1 MCYYRF
7 GSFRDFPKLTGNSQI
22 RRAQG
27 REKRPVFQNMKC
39 SHCGAEFEGNFCTAC
54 GAKAEPC
61 PQPSPEIP
69 TDRPRSQ
76 KPKKPIYKKW
86 WFYVIVAVVVIA
98 IAGRISGGSK
108 SEKIDWDDMVLGAQL
123 PQPPAKKGQIH
134 TNTADE
140 LWVDIEKISDK
151 QYADYVQACQTVG
164 FTVDAESNSSSF
176 SAYNAEGYKLE
187 LSYYGNREG
196 LSIRLEKPMEM
207 GPITWPDSEAGRQ
220 LPAPKSL
227 TGKFSFEYDD
237 NFFVYIGGTS
247 RDDYNAYVSACRDKG
262 FTVDYNKGDNY
273 YRANNDAGW
282 QVSIDYEGNQI
293 MSIRIDAPD
302 TSSGST
308 TSEPSPDSSTSSAT
322 AQNDGKLVNG
332 MRKDFKEAM
341 DSYEA
346 FMNEYVAFMKKYN
359 ANPNDPTL
367 MADYARYMS
376 KYADACEKFNKWES
390 ADMNDAE
397 TAYYI
402 DVQAR
407 VSKKLLE
414 AAG

>member
-1 MCYYRF
+1 
-7 GSFRDFPKLTGNSQI
+7 
-22 RRAQG
+22 
-27 REKRPVFQNMKC
+27 MKC

-220 LPAPKSL
+220 LPAPKS
-227 TGKFSFEYDD
+227 
-237 NFFVYIGGTS
+237 
-247 RDDYNAYVSACRDKG
+247 
-262 FTVDYNKGDNY
+262 
-273 YRANNDAGW
+273 
-282 QVSIDYEGNQI
+282 
-293 MSIRIDAPD
+293 
-302 TSSGST
+302 
-308 TSEPSPDSSTSSAT
+308 
-322 AQNDGKLVNG
+322 
-332 MRKDFKEAM
+332 
-341 DSYEA
+341 
-346 FMNEYVAFMKKYN
+346 
-359 ANPNDPTL
+359 
-367 MADYARYMS
+367 
-376 KYADACEKFNKWES
+376 
-390 ADMNDAE
+390 
-397 TAYYI
+397 
-402 DVQAR
+402 
-407 VSKKLLE
+407 
-414 AAG
+414 

>member
-1 MCYYRF
+1 M
-7 GSFRDFPKLTGNSQI
+7 L
-22 RRAQG
+22 A
-27 REKRPVFQNMKC
+27 
-39 SHCGAEFEGNFCTAC
+39 A
-54 GAKAEPC
+54 
-61 PQPSPEIP
+61 
-69 TDRPRSQ
+69 
-76 KPKKPIYKKW
+76 
-86 WFYVIVAVVVIA
+86 VIVIA
-98 IAGRISGGSK
+98 LAGRISGGGK
-108 SEKIDWDDMVLGAQL
+108 SEKVDWNDMVLGAQL

-176 SAYNAEGYKLE
+176 SAYNAEGYKLK
-187 LSYYGNREG
+187 LSYYGNGEE
-196 LSIRLEKPMEM
+196 LSIQLEKPMEM

-282 QVSIDYEGNQI
+282 HVSIDYEGNQI

-302 TSSGST
+302 TSAG
-308 TSEPSPDSSTSSAT
+308 SAT
-322 AQNDGKLVNG
+322 SGTQQNDAELVNG
-332 MRKDFKEAM
+332 MRKEFKEAM

-346 FMNEYVAFMKKYN
+346 VMDEYVAFMKKYN
-359 ANPNDPTL
+359 ANPNDPAL
-367 MADYARYMS
+367 LADYAKYMS
-376 KYADACEKFNKWES
+376 KYADACDKFDKWES

>member
-1 MCYYRF
+1 
-7 GSFRDFPKLTGNSQI
+7 
-22 RRAQG
+22 
-27 REKRPVFQNMKC
+27 MKC

-151 QYADYVQACQTVG
+151 QYADYVQACQTAG

-176 SAYNAEGYKLE
+176 GAYNAEGYKLE

-247 RDDYNAYVSACRDKG
+247 TTGGTASIVGTIFGAIILVVIRQGLNLSLSALDNSLNATFITYAVTGVIVVAAVLLD
-262 FTVDYNKGDNY
+262 
-273 YRANNDAGW
+273 
-282 QVSIDYEGNQI
+282 I
-293 MSIRIDAPD
+293 
-302 TSSGST
+302 
-308 TSEPSPDSSTSSAT
+308 
-322 AQNDGKLVNG
+322 
-332 MRKDFKEAM
+332 FK
-341 DSYEA
+341 
-346 FMNEYVAFMKKYN
+346 KK
-359 ANPNDPTL
+359 A
-367 MADYARYMS
+367 A
-376 KYADACEKFNKWES
+376 
-390 ADMNDAE
+390 
-397 TAYYI
+397 
-402 DVQAR
+402 AR
-407 VSKKLLE
+407 VKKETRVQKATKQMKEQIERLKEEKDVALTQKDKAKASE
-414 AAG
+414 IDNEIAALKANFATELPKLREEDARDLVQERKHREEQKNDLRAQKIAEKEERKKAKAGK

>member
-1 MCYYRF
+1 MQRLADAVKGLQRRF
-7 GSFRDFPKLTGNSQI
+7 AFPALN
-22 RRAQG
+22 
-27 REKRPVFQNMKC
+27 
-39 SHCGAEFEGNFCTAC
+39 
-54 GAKAEPC
+54 
-61 PQPSPEIP
+61 
-69 TDRPRSQ
+69 
-76 KPKKPIYKKW
+76 
-86 WFYVIVAVVVIA
+86 
-98 IAGRISGGSK
+98 
-108 SEKIDWDDMVLGAQL
+108 GAQMRPADPGETAHDLLRQPALL

-176 SAYNAEGYKLE
+176 GA
-187 LSYYGNREG
+187 
-196 LSIRLEKPMEM
+196 
-207 GPITWPDSEAGRQ
+207 
-220 LPAPKSL
+220 
-227 TGKFSFEYDD
+227 
-237 NFFVYIGGTS
+237 
-247 RDDYNAYVSACRDKG
+247 YNAYVSACRDKG

-282 QVSIDYEGNQI
+282 QVSIDYVGNQI

-376 KYADACEKFNKWES
+376 KYADACEKFNQWES

-414 AAG
+414 VAG

>member
-1 MCYYRF
+1 
-7 GSFRDFPKLTGNSQI
+7 
-22 RRAQG
+22 
-27 REKRPVFQNMKC
+27 MKC

-54 GAKAEPC
+54 GAKAEPR

-69 TDRPRSQ
+69 ADRPRSQ

-176 SAYNAEGYKLE
+176 GAYNAEGYKLE

-262 FTVDYNKGDNY
+262 FTVDYHKGDNY

-302 TSSGST
+302 SSSGST
-308 TSEPSPDSSTSSAT
+308 TSETPPDSSTSSAT

-376 KYADACEKFNKWES
+376 KYADACEKFNQWES

-414 AAG
+414 VAG

>member
-1 MCYYRF
+1 
-7 GSFRDFPKLTGNSQI
+7 
-22 RRAQG
+22 
-27 REKRPVFQNMKC
+27 MKC

-164 FTVDAESNSSSF
+164 FTGDAESNSSSF

-262 FTVDYNKGDNY
+262 FTVGYNKGDNY

-302 TSSGST
+302 TSAGST

>member
-1 MCYYRF
+1 
-7 GSFRDFPKLTGNSQI
+7 
-22 RRAQG
+22 
-27 REKRPVFQNMKC
+27 MKC

-54 GAKAEPC
+54 GAKAEPR

-69 TDRPRSQ
+69 ADRPRSQ

-86 WFYVIVAVVVIA
+86 WFYVIAAVVVIA
-98 IAGRISGGSK
+98 LTGKISGGSK
-108 SEKIDWDDMVLGAQL
+108 SEKIDWDDMALGAQL

-176 SAYNAEGYKLE
+176 SAYNA
-187 LSYYGNREG
+187 
-196 LSIRLEKPMEM
+196 
-207 GPITWPDSEAGRQ
+207 
-220 LPAPKSL
+220 
-227 TGKFSFEYDD
+227 
-237 NFFVYIGGTS
+237 
-247 RDDYNAYVSACRDKG
+247 YVSACRDKG

-282 QVSIDYEGNQI
+282 QVSTDYVGNQI

-308 TSEPSPDSSTSSAT
+308 TSEQSPDSSTPSAT

-376 KYADACEKFNKWES
+376 KYADACEKFNQWES